1 MTRAVLTCKLVIT
14 TNASDLVSHL
24 NFLSFNVLRLI
35 GEVVTGKT
43 GHEVKGSV
51 EMQ

>member
-1 MTRAVLTCKLVIT
+1 MLSCELVTT

-35 GEVVTGKT
+35 GEGVTGKT